1 MAVSI
6 SAVMRHVKNFFA
18 RGCMDGEFTVSGG
31 KLTPAPASPY
41 IAVSGSSMIDG
52 AYAVGELPFAAK
64 ETFTGRVWLL
74 YPPEDFLAL
83 CEQISKYDDA
93 NPAGAMQSE
102 SFGDYTYR
110 RASVGMNGSG
120 GVASWQTAF
129 AIHLNPYRRMYTE
142 VDI

>member
-6 SAVMRHVKNFFA
+6 SAVMRHVKNYFA
-18 RGCMDGEFTVSGG
+18 RGCMDGEFSVSGG

-41 IAVSGSSMIDG
+41 IAVSGSAGLDG
-52 AYAVGELPFAAK
+52 VHPVSDLPSDVT

-74 YPPEDFLAL
+74 HPPEDFLAL
-83 CEQISKYDDA
+83 CEKISKYDDA
-93 NPAGAMQSE
+93 NPVGAMQSE

-129 AIHLNPYRRMYTE
+129 AQQLVPYRRMYTE